1 MPLVAYSVEG
11 NGHLLVN
18 PSGAHVP
25 ENTVVTVEAVPYT
38 GESIIYVEFY
48 EEIKTVNTN
57 LPNKLEEAYK
67 ILKPEFNSKIKLFEK
82 IFGSCTLNVNKNKI
96 TISNIKPNYK
106 NRNTISLD
114 QIYFLI
120 TLVFCSLEKI
130 RR

>member
-48 EEIKTVNTN
+48 EEINGNITQFFPSPFGENIWKFRTESYDTRIFAKFTTN
-57 LPNKLEEAYK
+57 SPQ
-67 ILKPEFNSKIKLFEK
+67 PPDPPDPPHPTPTLFDFIPLLFAK
-82 IFGSCTLNVNKNKI
+82 SRDWWQ
-96 TISNIKPNYK
+96 Y
-106 NRNTISLD
+106 
-114 QIYFLI
+114 
-120 TLVFCSLEKI
+120 
-130 RR
+130 